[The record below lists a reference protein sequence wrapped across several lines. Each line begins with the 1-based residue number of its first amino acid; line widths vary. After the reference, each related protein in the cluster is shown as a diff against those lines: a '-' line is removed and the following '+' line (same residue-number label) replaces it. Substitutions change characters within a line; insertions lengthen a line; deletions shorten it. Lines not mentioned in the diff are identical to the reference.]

1 MARSSYSSAAAVS
14 GRDGR
19 LAWPR
24 EEDNRIRV
32 VSNPLAEAGPGAL
45 ASGRSTLDVV
55 RVQGMEV
62 DIGEAVE
69 AAVRAPTAA
78 HWRQR

>member
-1 MARSSYSSAAAVS
+1 MGGWL
-14 GRDGR
+14 GRAKKT
-19 LAWPR
+19 L
-24 EEDNRIRV
+24 ESV
-32 VSNPLAEAGPGAL
+32 YVSNPLAEAGPGAL
-45 ASGRSTLDVV
+45 ASARSTLDVV